1 MSTFL
6 SIGSGPGMDLATA
19 ERFAREGFQVVLS
32 ARNEG
37 KVRDLAEQLKAKG
50 HKVEVRTVDAGDPAS
65 VAKLVEGVERD
76 FGGIDVLHFNAASM
90 RNQTLA
96 DQPRD
101 SFNTDLAVNIGGA
114 AVAAQA
120 AAPKMLQRGSGSV
133 LFTGGGFG
141 LQPHPE
147 YLSLSIGKA
156 GHKTAPD
163 QRVRSSIRHL
173 QCGSH
178 PHRTGRN
185 PPTPVIP
192 MGLMARPK
200 LAESGL
206 AAFGRAR
213 R

>member
-1 MSTFL
+1 M
-6 SIGSGPGMDLATA
+6 
-19 ERFAREGFQVVLS
+19 S

-50 HKVEVRTVDAGDPAS
+50 HKVDVRTVDAADPAS

-156 GHKTAPD
+156 G
-163 QRVRSSIRHL
+163 IRGPGAGHL
-173 QCGSH
+173 RAVQGEGRTRR
-178 PHRTGRN
+178 HRDGR
-185 PPTPVIP
+185 
-192 MGLMARPK
+192 GLRHH
-200 LAESGL
+200 
-206 AAFGRAR
+206 R